1 MNLYEDFINNRHE
14 IGSGMTAKVY
24 AYHGYAYKCYADDY
38 PKERIDYEYELQHE
52 IMKSELPVPCYYE
65 SEFPKSIKMDFI
77 NGISMYERLFDVGKD
92 IVVTE
97 MMACFERIH
106 QVKGLKLQSTLKY
119 IQNTIEQAPVGKE
132 ETELAVQCI
141 SKVENAV
148 NEPDVLCHMDYHFLN
163 LLYEEDEIFIIDWV
177 NAKNGK
183 AIWDFA
189 RSYVIFYE
197 YAAEMAPM
205 YFNEVKKRKGY
216 QKELFMMAVYVSAI
230 IRLTEH
236 DNQRIR
242 QLIGKTLIM

>member
-24 AYHGYAYKCYADDY
+24 SYHGYAYKCFADDY

-52 IMKSELPVPCYYE
+52 IMKSELHVPCYYE
-65 SEFPKSIKMDFI
+65 SEFPQSIKMDFI

-92 IVVTE
+92 IVMTE
-97 MMACFERIH
+97 MMACFEKIH
-106 QVKGLKLQSTLKY
+106 QVKGLKLQSVLEY

-183 AIWDFA
+183 AIWDYA

-205 YFNEVKKRKGY
+205 YFNEVIKRKGY

-230 IRLTEH
+230 FRRTEH
-236 DNQRIR
+236 DNKRIR
-242 QLIGKTLIM
+242 QLIGKAFMM